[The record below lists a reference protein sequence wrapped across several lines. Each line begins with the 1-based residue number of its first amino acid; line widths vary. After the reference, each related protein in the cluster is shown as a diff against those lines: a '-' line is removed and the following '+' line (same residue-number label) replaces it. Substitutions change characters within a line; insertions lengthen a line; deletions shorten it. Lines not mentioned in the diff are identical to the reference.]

1 MRVKAMPRPNGML
14 QCPRCG
20 SRTIMTSKNG
30 VMIIDGRK
38 KHGTVIHEDVCAD
51 CYRKGDIVYVNI
63 GPKPIE

>member
-1 MRVKAMPRPNGML
+1 
-14 QCPRCG
+14 
-20 SRTIMTSKNG
+20 MTSKNG